1 MSVEKKISNV
11 KQIISKG
18 TYEFTKTIL
27 SKPNASFN
35 ISRDDS
41 YEEMEQKINYARNL
55 VKTLLSG
62 ITEQVKENED
72 NPELL

>member
-11 KQIISKG
+11 KQIINKG
-18 TYEFTKTIL
+18 TSEFTKTIL

-41 YEEMEQKINYARNL
+41 YEEME
-55 VKTLLSG
+55 
-62 ITEQVKENED
+62 
-72 NPELL
+72 